1 MTPAIQILK
10 KQKIPHKI
18 YTYECSVDHDFG
30 HHCATELKIDEH
42 RVYKTLLIHHEKRYV
57 TAVIPV
63 NCTLNMKKA
72 SKVADLKKV
81 EMADPKDAERITGF
95 VVGGISPLG
104 QKKRLPTILDSEA
117 LKHEEILVSGGK
129 RGVSVGINPSD
140 LVKILSAQVGNI
152 TDVHE
157 E

>member
-1 MTPAIQILK
+1 MTPAIQMLK
-10 KQKIPHKI
+10 KLKIQHKI

-30 HHCATELKIDEH
+30 HHCASELGIDEH
-42 RVYKTLLIHHEKRYV
+42 RVYKTLLIHHEKSYV

-63 NCTLNMKKA
+63 NCTLNLKQA
-72 SKVADLKKV
+72 ARIAGLKKV
-81 EMADPKDAERITGF
+81 EMADPKDAERISGF

-104 QKKRLPTILDSEA
+104 QKKRLPAIIDSEA
-117 LKHEEILVSGGK
+117 LKHDEILISGGR
-129 RGVSVGINPSD
+129 RGLSVGLNPED
-140 LVKILSAQVGNI
+140 LIQLLSAKVGNI